1 MSVTG
6 ITSSLLSY
14 LNQTSN
20 ENKPPIANLQEFK
33 QDFQQLGQ
41 DLQSGN
47 LSAAQADFATLEQ
60 VGPASL
66 SNPSATNNPL
76 AKAFQ
81 QLSQDLQSGN
91 LSAAQQD
98 YTQIQ
103 QKFQQLSAE
112 GGEHHHHHHGGG
124 GQIGQLFQQLGQDLQ
139 SGNLSGAQQTFA
151 TLQQDLQ
158 SLTANSGQSSSSSS
172 SAASGVS
179 VTV

>member
-14 LNQTSN
+14 LDQTSN
-20 ENKPPIANLQEFK
+20 SNKPPIANLQEFE

-47 LSAAQADFATLEQ
+47 LSAAQSDFATLEQ

-66 SNPSATNNPL
+66 SNTSATNNPV

-81 QLSQDLQSGN
+81 QLAQDLQSGN

-98 YTQIQ
+98 YSQIQ
-103 QKFQQLSAE
+103 QKFQQLSAQ
-112 GGEHHHHHHGGG
+112 GGEHHHHGG

-158 SLTANSGQSSSSSS
+158 NFTANGGQSSSSSS
-172 SAASGVS
+172 SSASTVS
-179 VTV
+179 VSA

>member
-6 ITSSLLSY
+6 ITTSLLSY
-14 LNQTSN
+14 LNQSSN
-20 ENKPPIANLQEFK
+20 DNKPPIANLQEFK

-47 LSAAQADFATLEQ
+47 LSAAQTDFATLEQ

-66 SNPSATNNPL
+66 SNTSATNNPL

-98 YTQIQ
+98 YANIQ
-103 QKFQQLSAE
+103 QKFQQLSAQGEE
-112 GGEHHHHHHGGG
+112 GHHHHGGG
-124 GQIGQLFQQLGQDLQ
+124 GQVQQLFQQLGQDLQ
-139 SGNLSGAQQTFA
+139 SGNLSSAQQTFA

-158 SLTANSGQSSSSSS
+158 SLTANGGQSASASSS
-172 SAASGVS
+172 SASTVS
-179 VTV
+179 VTA